1 MPDLHEILRVSTGKV
16 AYVIACSRDHGIPLD
31 DDEWD
36 DADDPEFDPDMQPDL
51 ADDAADHIADHMA
64 AEPEDAPE
72 PPQDDLE
79 RCELRGFLDSLSP
92 EERVSLI
99 ALAWIGRGTYAAG
112 ELPEAL
118 SAAKAVDAAN
128 ASAYLFNLPLLPD
141 YLEDA
146 LEQLG
151 VSVM

>member
-1 MPDLHEILRVSTGKV
+1 MPDLHEILRVSAGKV
-16 AYVIACSRDHGIPLD
+16 AYVIACSREHGVS
-31 DDEWD
+31 DEWD
-36 DADDPEFDPDMQPDL
+36 DAEDPGMAPD
-51 ADDAADHIADHMA
+51 ADAEDAA
-64 AEPEDAPE
+64 EDAPA

-79 RCELRGFLDSLSP
+79 RCELRGFLDSLTA

-99 ALAWIGRGTYAAG
+99 ALAWIGRGTYAPG
-112 ELPEAL
+112 ELPEAI

-128 ASAYLFNLPLLPD
+128 ASAYLFGLPLLPD

-146 LEQLG
+146 LDQLG